1 MEKIALVAGAT
12 GLIGSRVLDEL
23 VKCGEFHTIKALVR
37 EGTSINTPG
46 IAFLK
51 VDFDHLDKAVEDLK
65 ADAVF
70 CCLGTTMKKAKTR
83 EQFYKVD
90 FIYPLA
96 LAQIALENHSSQFH
110 LISSIGANPKSLFYY
125 SRVKGEIEQAISSL
139 HIPNINIYRPSLLLG
154 QRQERRAGEQIGAL
168 FAKTLA
174 PIILGPAKKYRAI
187 EASVVA
193 RAMVKASL
201 KKLTGTQIFESD
213 IISRMGSI

>member
-1 MEKIALVAGAT
+1 MVAGAS
-12 GLIGSRVLDEL
+12 GLIGSQVLDEL
-23 VKCGEFHTIKALVR
+23 IKCGEYKTIKALVR
-37 EGTSINTPG
+37 KGTTINKPG
-46 IAFLK
+46 VTVLK
-51 VDFDHLDKAVEDLK
+51 VDFDHLDNHKEDLK

-70 CCLGTTMKKAKTR
+70 CCLGTTMKKARTR
-83 EQFYKVD
+83 EQFYMVD
-90 FIYPLA
+90 FTYPLA
-96 LAQIALENHSSQFH
+96 LGQIALENQSSQFH

-125 SRVKGEIEQAISSL
+125 SRVKGEIERALSSL

-154 QRQERRAGEQIGAL
+154 KRHERRAGEQIGAL

-201 KKLTGTQIFESD
+201 KNLKGTQIFESD
-213 IISRMGSI
+213 IISRMGAL